1 MKKCTRL
8 SAGKLLAVS
17 LVLTLVFTLLS
28 ALLLRSWG
36 AVSITDV
43 KLQTVTGS
51 QVAAR
56 IYKPDS
62 ATAQNPAPAVVFTHG
77 LTVNKESYAQYGMEL
92 SRRGYV
98 VVMPDMLNHGDSE
111 VAGPE
116 IFFAPYSVNEAYGAY
131 AVLRYVKGLDYV
143 DKSQI
148 GVAGHSAGGQASNNM
163 IRLDNEEETQSISA
177 IYLVSSDP
185 IYKDAEGNW
194 ANLYGT
200 RDVGVYYTLYDH
212 VYYRGTNAEGQT
224 LGVQEYLS
232 SQEAKSLFAFGQDP
246 SAFEGDKVIPGHV
259 YTAEIDGRTV
269 TRRVNQ
275 AAQIHPKPQGDPN
288 GMVALVDFFQD
299 VFEAP
304 NYILGQDNHFVL
316 LTVFNLLGMLG
327 VLMSLVF
334 GLGCLTKL
342 KFFRELAP
350 GDNAALRPAPTT
362 RKGRIGFWVLTVANC
377 AFAFASISLIFAM
390 GFGYCCFTFLPQQP
404 SNIYAFWALLNGL
417 FMLLT
422 SFGSYWLYGRK
433 EGASMEQ
440 WGLKISW
447 KNLLKSILVAVAAC
461 CLVFVITQV
470 ANSLF
475 KVDYHYYF
483 WGFKN
488 IPWENLTTFLCYLP
502 FYLVFGMA
510 VSIALNSA
518 YHCKIAGEPEW
529 VNDLFFAVMNML
541 PALVITFVGYW
552 LYAKSGVK
560 PLIFG
565 STYTYTYT
573 INAIP
578 VFPVA
583 VILIRRLFKK
593 CSNPYI
599 PGIIVAILLCWLQVS
614 CNFTIHAN
622 MYYGPMAALLP

>member
-8 SAGKLLAVS
+8 SAGKLLAAS

-36 AVSITDV
+36 KVSITDV
-43 KLQTVTGS
+43 KLQTVTGTE
-51 QVAAR
+51 VAAR
-56 IYKPDS
+56 VYKPDS
-62 ATAQNPAPAVVFTHG
+62 ATAQNPAPAVIFTHG

-98 VVMPDMLNHGDSE
+98 VVMPDMINHGDSE
-111 VAGPE
+111 IAGPE
-116 IFFAPYSVNEAYGAY
+116 IFFAPYSVSEAYGTY
-131 AVLRYVKGLDYV
+131 AVLRYVKTLDYV
-143 DKSQI
+143 DQSQI

-194 ANLYGT
+194 ANIYGT

-259 YTAEIDGRTV
+259 YTAEIDGQTV

-304 NYILGQDNHFVL
+304 NYILGQDNHFAL

-342 KFFRELAP
+342 KFFRDLAP
-350 GDNAALRPAPTT
+350 GDNAVLRPAPTT
-362 RKGRIGFWVLTVANC
+362 RKGKIGFWVLTVANC
-377 AFAFASISLIFAM
+377 AFAFGSISLIFAL

-447 KNLLKSILVAVAAC
+447 KNLLKSILAAVAAC

-488 IPWENLTTFLCYLP
+488 IPWENLVTFLCYLP

-529 VNDLFFAVMNML
+529 VNDLFFAVMNMI
-541 PALVITFVGYW
+541 PSLVITFVGYV

-593 CSNPYI
+593 CNNPYI
-599 PGIIVAILLCWLQVS
+599 PGIIAAILLCWLQVS
-614 CNFTIHAN
+614 CNFTINAN